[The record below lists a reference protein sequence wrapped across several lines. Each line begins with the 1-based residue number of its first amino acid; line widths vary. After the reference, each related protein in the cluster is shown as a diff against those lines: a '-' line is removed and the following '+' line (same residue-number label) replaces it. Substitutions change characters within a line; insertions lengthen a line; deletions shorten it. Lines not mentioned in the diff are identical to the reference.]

1 MKVTIIGG
9 TGLLGY
15 HAMRELIKR
24 GHKVSILALPPL
36 PAAGLF
42 PEDVSIHLRDL
53 NQLADAELADLLR
66 DQDAVVFAAGVDD
79 RVTPKAP
86 AYPFFQRHNV
96 ATTTRIAQISRQ
108 AGVQRFIILG
118 LYFAYFHRMWPH
130 LELTRHHPYI
140 RSHVEQSAAALEAG
154 GD

>member
-9 TGLLGY
+9 NGLLGY

-36 PAAGLF
+36 PAVGLF
-42 PEDVSIHLRDL
+42 PEDVYIHLRDL

-86 AYPFFQRHNV
+86 AFPFFQRHNV

-118 LYFAYFHRMWPH
+118 
-130 LELTRHHPYI
+130 
-140 RSHVEQSAAALEAG
+140 
-154 GD
+154 

>member
-36 PAAGLF
+36 PAVGLF

-53 NQLADAELADLLR
+53 NQLADAEVADLLR

-79 RVTPKAP
+79 RVTPKP
-86 AYPFFQRHNV
+86 RLSLLSTSQRGNNHPHR
-96 ATTTRIAQISRQ
+96 ADLTTGRRTAFYHSWLIFRLFS
-108 AGVQRFIILG
+108 
-118 LYFAYFHRMWPH
+118 
-130 LELTRHHPYI
+130 
-140 RSHVEQSAAALEAG
+140 SHVAAS
-154 GD
+154 